1 MAFWGGGGGGWGGG
15 GHGGGWHGGGNR
27 GGGSNLRRSVDS
39 WDDDELGSAYN
50 HAVVVRVFGYV
61 KPFWKN
67 AILATIGVIGAAI
80 LLNLQPAL
88 IQRGVDAAADGDTGK
103 ILESALIFLAFVV
116 VGWGFVLVQ
125 MLNTG
130 YVGHRVM
137 QRMRINMFAHLQKLS
152 LRFYDNNEVGRVM
165 SRVQNDV
172 TSMQELLTNGFLTIL
187 GDILGLAVIVYLVS
201 SRNLELTLVTFSVVP
216 VLIVITAMWQI
227 YARRAFL
234 RVRQAIAI
242 VNSNLQENVSGV
254 RVIQS
259 LSREEVN
266 AERFDTLNEDNMR
279 ANISAGRLQAAV
291 MPVVELLSAVATAL
305 VVLYGGRLVLNGEIT
320 LGELSLFI
328 FSIERFFQPI
338 RELVMQ
344 YAQLQRAMAGG
355 VRVFELLDTKPE
367 IVDAPDAIVL
377 DDVKGRVTFENV
389 DFDYVEDVPVLRD
402 INLDVQPG
410 ETIALV
416 GSTGAGKTTL
426 TALIL
431 RFYEVS
437 QGRILIDGLDLKQL
451 DRASLTRR
459 TGVVLQDPF
468 LFSGSVKEN
477 ILYGRLDATD
487 DEIIEAAKAVG
498 AHDFIMRLD
507 DDYETVLHERGQN
520 LSVGQRQLISFARA
534 VLARPSILILDEATA
549 NVDTRTE
556 VVIQAALRELLK
568 DRTSFVIAHRLS
580 DDPGG
585 DEDPGHGPGTH
596 RRDGQPRRAAGTRRH
611 LRQPV
616 PNDVREAGSGREQ
629 GRRGLGPDN
638 RVGLDFDLHLRS
650 CQAADLDQRGGRH
663 DVRQGLAMGPRDVL
677 RGFDIDYIHA
687 SADDVAHGSTGLQQR
702 RFDVAE
708 TLASLF
714 IGVAVNELAIGAP
727 CPGAADKDLVA
738 DADGAAVAGQ
748 RFEGRVGGEVLT
760 HEATR

>member
-1 MAFWGGGGGGWGGG
+1 MGFWGGPGGGGGGFGGGGGGWGGG
-15 GHGGGWHGGGNR
+15 MR
-27 GGGSNLRRSVDS
+27 GGGGLRRAVDS
-39 WDDDELGSAYN
+39 WDDEELGSAYN
-50 HAVVVRVFGYV
+50 HEVVVRVMGYV
-61 KPFWKN
+61 KPFWRH
-67 AILATIGVIGAAI
+67 ALLATIGVIGAAI
-80 LLNLQPAL
+80 LLNLQPLL
-88 IQRGVDAAADGDTGK
+88 IQQGVDAAAAGDTNG
-103 ILESALIFLAFVV
+103 ILEAALLFLAFVV
-116 VGWGFVLVQ
+116 VGWGFVLLQ

-137 QRMRINMFAHLQKLS
+137 QRMRVNMFAHLQKLS

-187 GDILGLAVIVYLVS
+187 GDILGLTVIVYLVS

-216 VLIVITAMWQI
+216 VLIAVTAVWQV

-266 AERFDTLNEDNMR
+266 AERFDALNEDNMR

-291 MPVVELLSAVATAL
+291 MPMVELLSAAATAL

-355 VRVFELLDTKPE
+355 VRVFEVLDTQPE
-367 IVDAPDAIVL
+367 IVDAPDAIEP
-377 DDVKGRVTFENV
+377 DDIEGRVTFENV
-389 DFDYVEDVPVLRD
+389 NFDYVEGVPVLRD
-402 INLDVQPG
+402 INLDVAPG

-431 RFYEVS
+431 RFYEVTE
-437 QGRILIDGLDLKQL
+437 GRILIDGMDLKQL
-451 DRASLTRR
+451 DRAALTRR

-468 LFSGSVKEN
+468 LFSGTVKEN

-487 DEIIEAAKAVG
+487 EEVIEAARAVG

-507 DDYETVLHERGQN
+507 HGYDTELHERGQN

-534 VLARPSILILDEATA
+534 VLARPRILILDEATA

-580 DDPGG
+580 
-585 DEDPGHGPGTH
+585 TI
-596 RRDGQPRRAAGTRRH
+596 
-611 LRQPV
+611 
-616 PNDVREAGSGREQ
+616 REATRILVMDQ
-629 GRRGLGPDN
+629 GRIAEMGSHEEL
-638 RVGLDFDLHLRS
+638 
-650 CQAADLDQRGGRH
+650 
-663 DVRQGLAMGPRDVL
+663 LAMGGIYANLYRMTFEKL
-677 RGFDIDYIHA
+677 
-687 SADDVAHGSTGLQQR
+687 
-702 RFDVAE
+702 E
-708 TLASLF
+708 
-714 IGVAVNELAIGAP
+714 
-727 CPGAADKDLVA
+727 
-738 DADGAAVAGQ
+738 AG
-748 RFEGRVGGEVLT
+748 E
-760 HEATR
+760 EATSSQ